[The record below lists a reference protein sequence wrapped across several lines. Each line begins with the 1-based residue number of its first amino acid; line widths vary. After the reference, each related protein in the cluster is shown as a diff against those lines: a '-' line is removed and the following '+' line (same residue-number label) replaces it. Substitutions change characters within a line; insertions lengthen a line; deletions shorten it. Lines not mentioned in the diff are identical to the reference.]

1 MSFKNLT
8 IFLFLAIGIYTQAQS
23 KKNTLFTV
31 AKTPVTIEEFN
42 KVFNKNR
49 DIVAEE
55 NKKSIEEYL
64 ELYINYKLKLKQAYE
79 LKYDTVSAYKK
90 ELNSYREQLITP
102 YLTDSKIT
110 DALVKEAYD
119 RLKIEINASHILI
132 AVPTKASPQDTLKA
146 YQKIIEARMKIV
158 NGASFEEIAK
168 EYSEDPSAQKNGG
181 NLGYFTAFDMVYS
194 FENVAYRTKVN
205 DISMPF
211 KTRFG
216 YHIVKVNENR
226 PSKGEIE
233 VAHIMIK
240 ENAEDSLVSKTKIDE
255 LYAKLQQGDSF
266 KFLAKMYSDDK
277 NSAIN
282 GGVIPKFK
290 HNRMIKA
297 FADIAFSLKEINDIS
312 KPFKTRFGWH
322 IVQLIKK
329 HPIQDFEQV
338 QEELI
343 QKIEK
348 NERSKAAGKSIVNKL
363 MKEYSITKDAKLAQL
378 FLKNDVDGI
387 QQNLKNTIFT
397 INGEKTTL
405 GDLVD
410 YSKTHSNKNV
420 DETYNDFLEFKT
432 LNYFT
437 DNLEKTD
444 TSFAFTMQEYRD
456 GLLLFNLL
464 QDKVWKRAEKDT
476 VALKKFFDK
485 NTAKYSWKKRGD
497 VLIASCT
504 NKDKALFV
512 KKYLEEGKSI
522 DEIKELVN
530 EGAVIHVI
538 FTKRIL
544 EEGHKKLPDNFKL
557 NSVGV
562 SDVINIDAT
571 NFAIIKIIKI
581 INPEPREFEK
591 AKGMVIN
598 DFQEYLEKQ
607 WIKELRQQ
615 YPVKINKRALK
626 KVIKLNL
633 K

>member
-1 MSFKNLT
+1 MSFKHLIIILCLT
-8 IFLFLAIGIYTQAQS
+8 IGTHTQSQS
-23 KKNTLFTV
+23 KKNILFTV
-31 AKTPVTIEEFN
+31 VNTPVFIDEFN
-42 KVFNKNR
+42 QVFNKNR

-79 LKYDTVSAYKK
+79 LKYDTVTAYKR
-90 ELNSYREQLITP
+90 ELKSYREQLIIP

-119 RLKIEINASHILI
+119 RMKTEINASHILVG
-132 AVPTKASPQDTLKA
+132 VPPKSLPQDTLKA
-146 YQKIIEARMKIV
+146 YQKIIEARTKIM
-158 NGASFEEIAK
+158 NGASFESIAK

-181 NLGYFTAFDMVYS
+181 NLGYFSAFDMVYP
-194 FENVAYRTKVN
+194 FENVSYKTKVN
-205 DISMPF
+205 EVSMPF
-211 KTRFG
+211 RTRFG
-216 YHIVKVNENR
+216 YHIVKVNDTR
-226 PSKGEIE
+226 PSKGEVE

-240 ENAEDSLVSKTKIDE
+240 ENAEDSLVAKTKIDE
-255 LYAKLQQGDSF
+255 LYAKLLQGDSF

-282 GGVIPKFK
+282 GGTIPKFK
-290 HNRMIKA
+290 YNRMIKS
-297 FADIAFSLKEINDIS
+297 FADIAFSLKEVNEIS

-322 IVQLIKK
+322 IMTLIKK
-329 HPIQDFEQV
+329 HPIQKFDQL

-363 MKEYSITKDAKLAQL
+363 MNEYNITKDDKLTQL
-378 FLKNDVDGI
+378 FLKQDTIQI
-387 QQNLKNTIFT
+387 QQNLKHTLFT
-397 INGEKTTL
+397 INEEKILL
-405 GDLVD
+405 GDLIEFN
-410 YSKTHSNKNV
+410 KTHSNDDVENV
-420 DETYNDFLEFKT
+420 YQDFLEFKT
-432 LNYFT
+432 LNYFK

-456 GLLLFNLL
+456 GLLLFDLL

-476 VALKKFFDK
+476 IALQEFFNK
-485 NTAKYSWKKRGD
+485 NSDRYSWKKRGD
-497 VLIASCT
+497 VIIASCT
-504 NKDKALFV
+504 KHDKALLV
-512 KKYLEEGKSI
+512 KKYLEENKSLE
-522 DEIKELVN
+522 EIKKLVN
-530 EGAVIHVI
+530 EGPVIHVI

-544 EEGHKKLPDNFKL
+544 EEGHKKLPNNFKL
-557 NSVGV
+557 DSVGI
-562 SDVINIDAT
+562 SDVININET
-571 NFAIIKIIKI
+571 NFSIVKTIKIM
-581 INPEPREFEK
+581 NPEPMEFKK

-607 WIKELRQQ
+607 WIKELRKK

-626 KVIKLNL
+626 KVIKLNS

>member
-8 IFLFLAIGIYTQAQS
+8 IILFLAIGIHTQAQS
-23 KKNTLFTV
+23 KKNILFTV
-31 AKTPVTIEEFN
+31 VDTPVTIDEFN
-42 KVFNKNR
+42 QVFNKNR

-64 ELYINYKLKLKQAYE
+64 ELYINYKLKLKQAYA

-119 RLKIEINASHILI
+119 RMKVEINANHILI
-132 AVPTKASPQDTLKA
+132 SVPTKASSQDTLKA

-158 NGASFEEIAK
+158 NGAAFEEIAK

-181 NLGYFTAFDMVYS
+181 NLGYFTVFDMVYS
-194 FENVAYRTKVN
+194 FENAAYKTKVN
-205 DISMPF
+205 DISKPF

-216 YHIVKVNENR
+216 YHIVKVNKKR
-226 PSKGEIE
+226 ASKGEIE

-255 LYAKLQQGDSF
+255 LYAKLLQGDSF
-266 KFLAKMYSDDK
+266 KFLAKMHSDDK

-282 GGVIPKFK
+282 GGAIPKFK
-290 HNRMIKA
+290 HNRMIKS
-297 FADIAFSLKEINDIS
+297 FADVAFSLKAVNDIS

-329 HPIQDFEQV
+329 HPIQDFKEV
-338 QEELI
+338 EEELI

-363 MKEYSITKDAKLAQL
+363 MNEYNIIKDDKLTQL
-378 FLKNDVDGI
+378 FLKNDTSGT
-387 QQNLKNTIFT
+387 QQNLNNTLFT
-397 INGEKTTL
+397 INGEKTSL
-405 GDLVD
+405 SDLID
-410 YSKTHSNKNV
+410 FSKTHSNKDV
-420 DETYNDFLEFKT
+420 GETYEDFLEFKS
-432 LNYFT
+432 LNYFK

-444 TSFAFTMQEYRD
+444 ANFAFTMQEYRD
-456 GLLLFNLL
+456 GLLLFDLL

-485 NTAKYSWKKRGD
+485 NTAKYSWKKRGE
-497 VLIASCT
+497 VIIASCT
-504 NKDKALFV
+504 KKDKALLV
-512 KKYLEEGKSI
+512 KKYLEENKGV
-522 DEIKELVN
+522 DEIKKLVN
-530 EGAVIHVI
+530 EGPVIHVI
-538 FTKRIL
+538 FTKRTL
-544 EEGHKKLPDNFKL
+544 EEGDKKLPDNFEL

-562 SDVINIDAT
+562 TDVINIDAT

-581 INPEPREFEK
+581 INPQPRKFEK

-598 DFQEYLEKQ
+598 DFQEHLEKQ